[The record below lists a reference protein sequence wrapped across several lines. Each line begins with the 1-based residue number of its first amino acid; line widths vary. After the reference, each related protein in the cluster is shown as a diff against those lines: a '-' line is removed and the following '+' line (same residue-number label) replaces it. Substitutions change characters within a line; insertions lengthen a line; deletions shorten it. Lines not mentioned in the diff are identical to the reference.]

1 MHCTHGIC
9 CYRETDP
16 LFHLIVTQVSWMNNL
31 DACMRLKCKTPMKEG
46 WPFPIGSCLD
56 KKQVNLACEGARPS
70 SQLSRHSWQPLVRG
84 KKKKGWIDVDWTWM
98 ALSSVLDSMPDR
110 KEPASILEK
119 NTVVVVSSL
128 SKVNLWY
135 FCVLS
140 HLLWSWIFAG
150 FSGSLHFSCTLQK
163 WHSGATFLNNRP
175 YLDDTSHKILNSIF
189 CAAATKKNKRFSG
202 LTRNIRF
209 GCQRCNN
216 I

>member
-1 MHCTHGIC
+1 MTLSYWKLSGQKAGQSG
-9 CYRETDP
+9 
-16 LFHLIVTQVSWMNNL
+16 LWGS
-31 DACMRLKCKTPMKEG
+31 KTLLSTFQTLMAAIGEG
-46 WPFPIGSCLD
+46 
-56 KKQVNLACEGARPS
+56 E
-70 SQLSRHSWQPLVRG
+70 
-84 KKKKGWIDVDWTWM
+84 KKKGWIDVDWTWM

-189 CAAATKKNKRFSG
+189 CAAATKKNKHFSG
-202 LTRNIRF
+202 LTRNISF